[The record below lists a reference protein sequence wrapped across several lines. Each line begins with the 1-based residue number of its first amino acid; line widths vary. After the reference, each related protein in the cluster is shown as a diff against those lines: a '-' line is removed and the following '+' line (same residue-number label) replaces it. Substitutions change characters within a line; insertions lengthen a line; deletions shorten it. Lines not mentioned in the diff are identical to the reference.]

1 MLMLSSSF
9 GACEFGSWRLHDL
22 IESVLSHMPNVRVSQ
37 ANSHMKLIVIKR
49 KNLISCPLR
58 TPILFNVTCPLI

>member
-1 MLMLSSSF
+1 MLMLFLSF
-9 GACEFGSWRLHDL
+9 SACRFGSWRLHDL
-22 IESVLSHMPNVRVSQ
+22 IESVPRHMPNVQVSK
-37 ANSHMKLIVIKR
+37 ANCHIKLIVIKR